1 MRILDMFKKKAPLP
15 TYKAPF
21 FIERDRY
28 PATVVLDVWENAN
41 KTGQTI
47 LLESSD
53 PNISIEI
60 NGFQDT
66 GTDYFKD
73 FLSHITEFDNMVQD
87 FCKLN
92 YDSKQLE
99 MKNYL
104 VSLEWITIE
113 ADSPIIVMGYWGK
126 YVNIELRAIFEKR
139 KNWELVDIYY
149 Q

>member
-1 MRILDMFKKKAPLP
+1 
-15 TYKAPF
+15 
-21 FIERDRY
+21 
-28 PATVVLDVWENAN
+28 
-41 KTGQTI
+41 
-47 LLESSD
+47 
-53 PNISIEI
+53 
-60 NGFQDT
+60 
-66 GTDYFKD
+66 
-73 FLSHITEFDNMVQD
+73 MVQD